1 MESLNNIL
9 KKSLN
14 KEFLSEIIS
23 NPREKGGIVKIK
35 IRPVEHKDNILYQCE
50 EHRNNQVFH
59 HNLNEEEAADGD
71 EKIPLSGSGQQKREN
86 DDSETASDR
95 EVQRD

>member
-14 KEFLSEIIS
+14 KEFLSAIIS

-35 IRPVEHKDNILYQCE
+35 IRPVEHKDQSL
-50 EHRNNQVFH
+50 
-59 HNLNEEEAADGD
+59 
-71 EKIPLSGSGQQKREN
+71 
-86 DDSETASDR
+86 
-95 EVQRD
+95 

>member
-14 KEFLSEIIS
+14 KEFLSAIIS

-59 HNLNEEEAADGD
+59 HNLNEEEAAGL
-71 EKIPLSGSGQQKREN
+71 PCRNSNRCRWRREN
-86 DDSETASDR
+86 SAIRFWSAKKGK
-95 EVQRD
+95 

>member
-14 KEFLSEIIS
+14 KEFLSAIIS

-35 IRPVEHKDNILYQCE
+35 IRPVEHKDFVPVRRTPEQPGISPQ
-50 EHRNNQVFH
+50 
-59 HNLNEEEAADGD
+59 
-71 EKIPLSGSGQQKREN
+71 
-86 DDSETASDR
+86 SE
-95 EVQRD
+95 

>member
-14 KEFLSEIIS
+14 KEFLSAIIS

-50 EHRNNQVFH
+50 EHRNN
-59 HNLNEEEAADGD
+59 
-71 EKIPLSGSGQQKREN
+71 
-86 DDSETASDR
+86 
-95 EVQRD
+95 